1 VKDIDLV
8 LRQLFG
14 SDVQRV
20 LSGLHKATLFT
31 VFNIR
36 ELDSAISNHAAAEF
50 MQFTRF
56 LHDVLGE
63 GDALAEQEAL
73 VTIEVTYEFGIW
85 ANLSILLDQGSDRRR
100 ETGR

>member
-1 VKDIDLV
+1 MEQ
-8 LRQLFG
+8 RQARC
-14 SDVQRV
+14 Q
-20 LSGLHKATLFT
+20 
-31 VFNIR
+31 
-36 ELDSAISNHAAAEF
+36 EL
-50 MQFTRF
+50 RF

-100 ETGR
+100 ETGREATSGKKGNLGHDLV